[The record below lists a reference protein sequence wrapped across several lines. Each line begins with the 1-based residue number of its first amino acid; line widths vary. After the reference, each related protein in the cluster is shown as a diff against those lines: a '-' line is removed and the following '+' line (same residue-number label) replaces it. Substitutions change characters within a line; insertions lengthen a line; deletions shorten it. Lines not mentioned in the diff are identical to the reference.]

1 MTLSSLCIRRP
12 VFTTMLCALPIVLGI
27 VSYRRLGVDL
37 QPKLDLPFVFITTT
51 LRGASV
57 EEVET
62 QVTRPIEEAVNTI
75 QGIDELRSVTI
86 EGVSR
91 VFIRFVLDKDPDVAA
106 QEVQNK
112 VNAMVAQLPPGTTLP
127 VIDKLDEDSASI
139 VTLAVSGRRD
149 LREVTELA
157 RRRIKENIETVSGV
171 GQVAMVGDRR
181 RIIRVTVDTDR
192 LQYFGLA
199 IEDVRRALAEQNLE
213 IPGGRVE
220 QRDREMVLR
229 VLGRYRTAEEFNGLA
244 LATRGSYAVRLAD
257 VGRAE
262 ESVEDPRGLARLD
275 GEPAVV
281 LFVRKQ
287 SGANTVEIVRQVLE
301 RVESIRASLPADI
314 RVEVVRDQGVFINRS
329 IEEVQ
334 FHLIL
339 ASILVSLTI
348 LLFIR
353 DWRTTLIATTAI
365 PCSIVATF
373 AFMDALGFTLNNIT
387 MLALVLAIGIVID
400 DAVVVHENI
409 FRHMEEHGRPAREA
423 ARLGTA
429 EIALAVLATSLSL
442 VVIFVPVA
450 FMEGQTGRLF
460 HSFGLTIALAILVS
474 LFVSFTLTPMLCGRF
489 LKVEH
494 GAMRSSKSGPIYRLV
509 EGGYAAILAWSL
521 RHKGVVA
528 ILALGLMA
536 CGYPLLR
543 TTALEYI
550 PSDDTNEFQVSVM
563 APAGTSLD
571 RMSRQIAD
579 FEARLKALPG
589 VTRILTTIG
598 DTSGRLGRGAGDVTR
613 GTVFVKL
620 TDLTERDVSQFEIMR
635 QARAIVA
642 RYPEWRT
649 GVSAVDPLRSGGG
662 YNFTVDVNLVGPD
675 IDRLNDYAEEL
686 IRRLRRVPGLTDVD
700 TTSSTRKPELQV
712 AIDRDRAAD
721 LGISAET
728 VASTLNVLVG
738 GMPVSTFKEDDEQYD
753 VWLRAESR
761 QRDAPRAIDDLTV
774 PTPSGVLVPLGSLAK
789 LTEARGPTQIEHLNR
804 QRRTT
809 VGANTDG
816 ISTGEG
822 VDAMVRE
829 ARALNLPPGYDF
841 KKGFRSRGLD
851 EVAGNFLLAFGLS
864 LIFMYM
870 VLAAQFESFTDPIT
884 ILLALPLTFPF
895 ALLSLRLLDQPMD
908 IYAIFGVFMLV
919 GIVKKNG
926 ILQVDYTNELRRRGM
941 DRDAAIL
948 QANRTRLRPILM
960 TTLMLVAGMIPIAL
974 GQGPGSAARASL
986 AKVIIGGQVLSLLPT
1001 LLVTPVSYALFDSL
1015 KARLG
1020 RGFGDRSEEDI
1031 GEESIDLHGYGNG
1044 NGNGHG
1050 HGDTPALPL
1059 NHPDDDRTL
1068 TTIA

>member
-1 MTLSSLCIRRP
+1 MTLSALCIRRP
-12 VFTTMLCALPIVLGI
+12 VFTTMLCALPIVLGV
-27 VSYRRLGVDL
+27 VSYQRLGVDL

-62 QVTRPIEEAVNTI
+62 QVTRPVEEAVNTI
-75 QGIDELRSVTI
+75 QGIDELRSVTT

-91 VFIRFVLDKDPDVAA
+91 VFIRFVLEKNPDVAA

-127 VIDKLDEDSASI
+127 VIDKLDEDSAPV

-157 RRRIKENIETVSGV
+157 RRRVKESIETVSGV

-181 RIIRVTVDTDR
+181 RIIKVTVDTDR
-192 LQYFGLA
+192 LQYFGLS
-199 IEDVRRALAEQNLE
+199 IEDVRRALASQNLE
-213 IPGGRVE
+213 LPGGRVE
-220 QRDREMVLR
+220 QKDREMVLR
-229 VLGRYRTAEEFNGLA
+229 VLGRYKTAEEFNQLA
-244 LATRGSYAVRLAD
+244 LVTRGTYAVRLSD

-287 SGANTVEIVRQVLE
+287 SGANTVEVVRGVLD
-301 RVESIRASLPADI
+301 RLQTVKKALPGDV
-314 RVEVVRDQGVFINRS
+314 RVEVIRDQGVFINRS
-329 IEEVQ
+329 IDEVR
-334 FHLIL
+334 FHLVL

-365 PCSIVATF
+365 PCSIIATF
-373 AFMDALGFTLNNIT
+373 AFMDGLGFTLNNIT

-450 FMEGQTGRLF
+450 FMEGQVGRLF
-460 HSFGLTIALAILVS
+460 HSFGLTIALAILLS
-474 LFVSFTLTPMLCGRF
+474 LFVSFTLTPMLCSRF
-489 LKVEH
+489 LKVDPGSTH
-494 GAMRSSKSGPIYRLV
+494 SSKSGPVYRMV
-509 EGGYAAILAWSL
+509 ENSYAALLGWSL

-528 ILALGLMA
+528 LLSLGLIA
-536 CGYPLLR
+536 SGYPLLLA
-543 TTALEYI
+543 TPLEYI
-550 PSDDTNEFQVSVM
+550 PRDDTNEFQVSVL

-571 RMSRQIAD
+571 RMSRQVAD

-589 VTRILTTIG
+589 VTSILTTIG

-620 TDLTERDVSQFEIMR
+620 TDLSERSISQFEVMK
-635 QARAIVA
+635 QARAILA

-649 GVSAVDPLRSGGG
+649 GVSDVDPLRSGGGG
-662 YNFTVDVNLVGPD
+662 YNFTVDVNLIGPD
-675 IDRLNDYAEEL
+675 LDRLNGYTEEL
-686 IRRLRRVPGLTDVD
+686 IRRLKLVPGLTDVD
-700 TTSSTRKPELQV
+700 MTTSTRKPELQV
-712 AIDRDRAAD
+712 VLDRDRAAD

-728 VASTLNVLVG
+728 VATTLNVLVG
-738 GMPVSTFKEDDEQYD
+738 GTPVSTFKEDDEQYD

-761 QRDAPRAIDDLTV
+761 QRDAARAIDDLTV
-774 PTPSGVLVPLGSLAK
+774 PTPSGALVPLGSLARLK
-789 LTEARGPTQIEHLNR
+789 ESRGPTQIEHLNR
-804 QRRTT
+804 MRRTT
-809 VGANTDG
+809 VGANLEG
-816 ISTGEG
+816 LSTGEG
-822 VDAMVRE
+822 VAAMIRE
-829 ARALNLPPGYDF
+829 TEALDLPPGYDF
-841 KKGFRSRGLD
+841 KKGYRSRGLD
-851 EVAGNFLLAFGLS
+851 EVTNNFLLAFGLS

-941 DRDAAIL
+941 ARDAAIL
-948 QANRTRLRPILM
+948 EANRTRLRPILM
-960 TTLMLVAGMIPIAL
+960 TTLMLVAGMVPIAL

-1015 KARLG
+1015 KNRLG
-1020 RGFGDRSEEDI
+1020 RRPSAGPATEDEEGDASFDDPGI
-1031 GEESIDLHGYGNG
+1031 
-1044 NGNGHG
+1044 GNGH
-1050 HGDTPALPL
+1050 A
-1059 NHPDDDRTL
+1059 DDDGLASTPSRPGAGAVT
-1068 TTIA
+1068 AVG